1 MTDSPTGKAKGISR
15 HLVEE
20 ISESKREPPWM
31 RKKRLDALEIFL
43 EMKLPVWGPVDRLR
57 RIDFGRLHYYVK
69 PDASLARKWDD
80 VPKAIREK
88 YDALGIPQG
97 EREFL
102 AGLGAQYE
110 SEMIYHAIKSELIA
124 EGIVF
129 EDMSTAV
136 LKYPDLIEQYFGTII
151 PASNNKFSA
160 LNSAVWSGG
169 SFVYIPRGVYLEAPL
184 HNFFQMSTPSQGQ
197 FERTLIVA
205 EEGSS
210 IEFLEGCVAPLYS
223 EVSLHA
229 GVVEIIVKEGASVK
243 YSTMQNWSKNVLNL
257 VTKSS
262 KVDAEG
268 TIEWVDG
275 NVGSGV
281 TMKYPSMILAGPKA
295 RGQLLSL
302 AFAGDGQVIDSGG
315 KAIHLAS
322 ETEARI
328 ESKSIV
334 KKGGRSTFR
343 SDVRVEEN
351 AECCRTSVSCVALH
365 LDENSRSDTY
375 PKYQIGNA
383 SAEVSHESSVLKVNE
398 EQLVYAQSRGIDA
411 EAARGMIVGGFVK
424 PFASELPMEY
434 AVEFD
439 RLIEL
444 EITDGVG

>member
-1 MTDSPTGKAKGISR
+1 MTEKEMGISKR
-15 HLVEE
+15 LVEE
-20 ISESKREPPWM
+20 ISEGKSEPAWM
-31 RKKRLDALEIFL
+31 RENRLDALAVFEQ
-43 EMKLPVWGPVDRLR
+43 MKLPTWGPVERLSA
-57 RIDFGRLHYYVK
+57 IDFSKLRYYVK
-69 PDASLARKWDD
+69 PDASRSKSWKD
-80 VPKAIREK
+80 VPADIRER
-88 YDALGIPQG
+88 YDVLGIPEG
-97 EREFL
+97 EREYL
-102 AGLGAQYE
+102 AGLGAQFE
-110 SEMIYHAIKSELIA
+110 SEMIYHAIRQELI
-124 EGIVF
+124 EKGIVF
-129 EDMSTAV
+129 EEMSEAV
-136 LKYPDLIEQYFGTII
+136 RKYPDLVRKYFGSII
-151 PASNNKFSA
+151 PPQNNKFAA

-169 SFVYIPRGVYLEAPL
+169 SFVYIPQGVYLEAPL

-205 EEGSS
+205 EEGSVL
-210 IEFLEGCVAPLYS
+210 EFIEGCVAPLYS

-229 GVVEIIVKEGASVK
+229 GVVEIIVKKGAQVK

-262 KVDAEG
+262 RVETEG

-328 ESKSIV
+328 ESKSVV
-334 KKGGRSTFR
+334 KKDGRTSFR
-343 SDVRVEEN
+343 GDVHVSEGAEN
-351 AECCRTSVSCVALH
+351 CRTSVSCVSLH
-365 LDENSRSDTY
+365 LDDSSRSDTY
-375 PKYQIGNA
+375 PRFSVYNA
-383 SAEVSHESSVLKVNE
+383 TATVNHESSILRLNE
-398 EQLVYAQSRGIDA
+398 EQLMYAQSRGLSE

-439 RLIEL
+439 RLVDL
-444 EITDGVG
+444 EIKDGVG